1 MVDQQLGNKKLSSYE
16 NFIDRLKV
24 EMDNIDDRIIPI
36 IYTDIKHFKYFND
49 TFGYEKGDELL
60 IKMSEILTS
69 DDDSLI
75 CASRVVSDNIVL
87 AGCIKNMTFDELY
100 AFIYTK
106 TAEMEGILQKEF
118 NCNRIR
124 LAVGVYFLTKENT
137 SIDPKTAVSNANLA
151 RKVAK
156 EAGRKSVVVYREEM
170 SERINRELEILASID
185 DAIKNGEL
193 MAYYQPKIDSET
205 GEIAGAEA
213 LVRWRKPDGSFVYP
227 DQFIPSIEK
236 SGQIVDVDY
245 FMYNEVFAF
254 LRRSLDEGKKVVPIS
269 MNVSR
274 QHLKDLDIIEYVK
287 ELMDKYQIPPKY
299 LEFELTET
307 VCMEDTNMVMEFI
320 EEFHNMGILVSMDD
334 FGSGYSSLNL
344 LSELPVDVIKLD
356 RCFLH
361 SAVVQKKER
370 FIISSIISMTKNL
383 EMKSLCEGV
392 ETSQQSDFLK
402 EIGCDSQQGY
412 YFSKPVAVEA
422 FEELLEK

>member
-16 NFIDRLKV
+16 NFIDVLK
-24 EMDNIDDRIIPI
+24 EQMDDIGDRIIPI

-49 TFGYEKGDELL
+49 TFGYERGDELL
-60 IKMSEILTS
+60 VRMSEILTS
-69 DDDSLI
+69 DSESLI
-75 CASRVVSDNIVL
+75 GASRVVSDNIVL
-87 AGCIKNMTFDELY
+87 AGCNKGMSFDELY
-100 AFIYTK
+100 AYIYTK
-106 TAEMEGILQKEF
+106 TAEMEGMLQKEF
-118 NCNRIR
+118 TCNRIR
-124 LAVGVYFLTKENT
+124 LAVGVYFITKDNCD
-137 SIDPKTAVSNANLA
+137 IDPKTAVSNANLA

-205 GEIAGAEA
+205 GEITGAEA

-245 FMYNEVFAF
+245 FVYNEVFAF
-254 LRRSLDEGKKVVPIS
+254 IRRSIDEGKRIVPIS

-274 QHLKDLDIIEYVK
+274 QHLKDLDIIDYVK
-287 ELMDKYQIPPKY
+287 DLMDKYKIPPEY

-370 FIISSIISMTKNL
+370 YIISSIISMTKNL

-412 YFSKPVAVEA
+412 FFSKPVSVEV